1 METSYL
7 LARVE
12 WVKINYVECIVM
24 IIIHLKGN
32 PVRIW
37 NSLFYCEADDGL
49 ENHSG

>member
-24 IIIHLKGN
+24 II
-32 PVRIW
+32 
-37 NSLFYCEADDGL
+37 NSLKRESSENL
-49 ENHSG
+49 EQPILL